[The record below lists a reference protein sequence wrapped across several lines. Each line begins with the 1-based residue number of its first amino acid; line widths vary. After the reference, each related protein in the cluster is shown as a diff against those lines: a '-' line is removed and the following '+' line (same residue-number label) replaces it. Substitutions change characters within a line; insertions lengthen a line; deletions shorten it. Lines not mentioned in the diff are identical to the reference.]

1 MWQDLGGKRSETDF
15 FLCSQDDTLVSN
27 TGFYTT
33 PGIVLHAQ
41 GPQQQIFPSKYRTG
55 PALLSFQNHMRTGHV
70 QGGMAGD
77 YVQYS
82 KKWKE
87 RISLCF

>member
-1 MWQDLGGKRSETDF
+1 MIPLFLANHIQTISSKKKYLWIWEFIHKIKWIKATLHKFSEK
-15 FLCSQDDTLVSN
+15 
-27 TGFYTT
+27 
-33 PGIVLHAQ
+33 I
-41 GPQQQIFPSKYRTG
+41 R
-55 PALLSFQNHMRTGHV
+55 HV